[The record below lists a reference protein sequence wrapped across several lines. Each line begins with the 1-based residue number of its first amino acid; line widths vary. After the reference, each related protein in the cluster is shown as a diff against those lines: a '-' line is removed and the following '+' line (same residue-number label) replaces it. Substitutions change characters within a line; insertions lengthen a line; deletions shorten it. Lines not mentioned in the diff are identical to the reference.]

1 MSICVVGG
9 SGFIGT
15 RLCDRLADANR
26 DFRIVDIVTRRKYAD
41 RTREADIR
49 EADALRRALDG
60 EAIVHLAAVHRDD
73 VRPLSLYADV
83 NVRGTEVLC
92 SVAEEK
98 GINKIVFTSSVAVY
112 GFAPPETPES
122 GAINPFNEYGRTKYE
137 AEKVLRAWQEKDPA
151 SRTLVIVRPTV
162 VFGEGNRGNVYNLLR
177 QIHSGAFLMVGSG
190 ENRKSMAYVGN
201 VAAFLDHVLGSR
213 PGVHI
218 FNYVDNPDFSMNE
231 LVSLVRRVLFGKGS
245 VGFRLPIWAGLA
257 AGGLL
262 DLAARATGRTF
273 PLSSIRVKKFTATT
287 SFASAA
293 HSSEGFAAPYTIES
307 GIERTLKSEFLSPD
321 PSREIFFTE

>member
-1 MSICVVGG
+1 M
-9 SGFIGT
+9 
-15 RLCDRLADANR
+15 
-26 DFRIVDIVTRRKYAD
+26 TRRKYAD

-213 PGVHI
+213 PGVHV
-218 FNYVDNPDFSMNE
+218 FNYVDKPDFSMNE

-245 VGFRLPIWAGLA
+245 VGFRLPVWAGLA

-273 PLSSIRVKKFTATT
+273 PLSSIRVRKFTVTT

-293 HSSEGFAAPYTIES
+293 HASEGFKAPYTIES
-307 GIERTLKSEFLSPD
+307 GIERTLKSEFISPD

>member
-15 RLCDRLADANR
+15 RLCDRFAESGR
-26 DFRIVDIVTRRKYAD
+26 EFEIVDIVTRRKHAG

-49 EADALRRALDG
+49 DADGLRRALNG
-60 EAIVHLAAVHRDD
+60 ETIVHLAAVHRDD

-92 SVAEEK
+92 SIAEEK

-112 GFAPPETPES
+112 GFTDPETPES

-137 AEKVLRAWQEKDPA
+137 AEKILRSWQAKDPA
-151 SRTLVIVRPTV
+151 SRCLVIIRPTV

-201 VAAFLDHVLGSR
+201 VAAFLDHVLNAG
-213 PGVHI
+213 PGVQI
-218 FNYVDNPDFSMNE
+218 YNYVDKPDFSMNE
-231 LVSLVRRVLFGKGS
+231 LVALTRGVLFGKGS
-245 VGFRLPIWAGLA
+245 VGFRLPVWAGLA

-262 DLAARATGRTF
+262 DIAARATGRTF
-273 PLSSIRVKKFTATT
+273 PLSSIRVRKFTATT
-287 SFASAA
+287 TFASAA
-293 HSSEGFAAPYTIES
+293 HDCEGFRAPFPIEE
-307 GIERTLKSEFLSPD
+307 GIERTLNSEFISPAAD
-321 PSREIFFTE
+321 REIFFTE